1 MKILTSTYRIISF
14 EGEELEG
21 VWFPKYDIFKEIS
34 VFGFSLHGK
43 IVNNEAFSSIEDAE
57 NFLKMVDNGEKR

>member
-1 MKILTSTYRIISF
+1 MKILTSTYRIISI

-21 VWFPKYDIFKEIS
+21 IYFPKYEVFKEIS

-43 IVNNEAFSSIEDAE
+43 IINNEAFSSIEDAE
-57 NFLKMVDNGEKR
+57 DFLKLIDNGRE

>member
-21 VWFPKYDIFKEIS
+21 MYFPKYDIFKEIS

-43 IVNNEAFSSIEDAE
+43 IVNNEAFSSFKDAE
-57 NFLKMVDNGEKR
+57 DFLKLVENGEKR

>member
-21 VWFPKYDIFKEIS
+21 MYFPKYDIFKEIS

-43 IVNNEAFSSIEDAE
+43 IVNNEAFYYVKDAE
-57 NFLKMVDNGEKR
+57 DFLKLVENGEKR